1 MVTGWMPFYLTDS
14 DVLHSVLGL
23 IGALQQ
29 SAARAV
35 PTTAE
40 RGFGEWITEEVGG
53 GTDEEHYEMDLVYMQ
68 ELGC

>member
-1 MVTGWMPFYLTDS
+1 MGL
-14 DVLHSVLGL
+14 LGVP
-23 IGALQQ
+23 QQ